1 MTEAQMDN
9 DPQDR
14 TPPAPG
20 PGRRPFPLHKV
31 AAAIAPT
38 DRDGVVAAL
47 EEAGFARDRIEVV
60 TSEDVSDLDEPIGG
74 SGIRGFLTRFS
85 LSLGDELDE
94 IEQARRELTYGH
106 ALVLVMVD
114 GMAEQER
121 AHAVLHEHGGHAMRY
136 FGRWAITSYEG
147 DAH

>member
-1 MTEAQMDN
+1 MDH
-9 DPQDR
+9 DPQAR

-31 AAAIAPT
+31 AAAIAPA
-38 DRDGVVAAL
+38 DRDGVIAAL

-60 TSEDVSDLDEPIGG
+60 TAEDVSDLDEPIGG

-94 IEQARRELTYGH
+94 IEQARRELSYGH

-121 AHAVLHEHGGHAMRY
+121 AHTVLHEHGGHAMRY
-136 FGRWAITSYEG
+136 FGRWAITTYEG
-147 DAH
+147 DSH

>member
-1 MTEAQMDN
+1 MDN
-9 DPQDR
+9 QPQDR
-14 TPPAPG
+14 MPPGRG
-20 PGRRPFPLHKV
+20 PGHGPFPLHKV
-31 AAAIAPT
+31 AAAI
-38 DRDGVVAAL
+38 DRNQRDAVVAAL
-47 EEAGFARDRIEVV
+47 KDGGFAPDRIEVV
-60 TSEDVSDLDEPIGG
+60 TAEDVSDLDEPIGG

-94 IEQARRELTYGH
+94 IEQARQELTYGH

-114 GMAEQER
+114 GMAEQDR
-121 AHAVLHEHGGHAMRY
+121 AHAVLREHGGHAMRY